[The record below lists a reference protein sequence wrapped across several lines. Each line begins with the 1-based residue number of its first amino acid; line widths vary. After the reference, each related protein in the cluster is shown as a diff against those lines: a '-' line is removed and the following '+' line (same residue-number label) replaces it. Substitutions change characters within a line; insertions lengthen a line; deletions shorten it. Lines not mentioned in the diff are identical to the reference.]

1 MSFNRMIVKAQ
12 QERIKKTG
20 IEEELF
26 KIQTHPCFQKA
37 GQSCHKAME
46 LSRYSGVNKKR
57 KKAACI
63 SLEVEKL
70 ILSHPEHQATFPTGV
85 QKRLA
90 YYLWT
95 VFLIRG
101 NEEMWNLKFHDFS
114 VLVDE
119 KGSEFL
125 Q

>member
-1 MSFNRMIVKAQ
+1 MIVKAQ
-12 QERIKKTG
+12 QDRIKRTG

-37 GQSCHKAME
+37 GQSCQKAME

-95 VFLIRG
+95 VFLIQG
-101 NEEMWNLKFHDFS
+101 NEEMWSLKFHDFS